1 MIRGRVSGNGKEDL
15 LRCSVVGLPLYSQA
29 FPDFSAG
36 KMQRKL
42 QTSCGKSSAS
52 PPSTSGANETSR
64 GKLLIQPLTLPPQ
77 RTSVRRAL

>member
-42 QTSCGKSSAS
+42 QNK
-52 PPSTSGANETSR
+52 PR
-64 GKLLIQPLTLPPQ
+64 
-77 RTSVRRAL
+77 